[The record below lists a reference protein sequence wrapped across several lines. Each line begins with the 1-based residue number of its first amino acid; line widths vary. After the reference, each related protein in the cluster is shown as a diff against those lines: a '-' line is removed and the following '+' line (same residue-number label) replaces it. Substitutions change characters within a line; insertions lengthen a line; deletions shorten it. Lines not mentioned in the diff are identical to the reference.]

1 MGWGVRRGPRLL
13 VLLLVW
19 VGVVVLAPATAQA
32 SVWVDDTP
40 SRGWGVDG
48 RVYATVVVGDTV
60 IVGGSFAQAVSP
72 TGATVARKN
81 LAAFSLATGEL
92 LSGWRADAGAAV
104 RALVTD
110 GAMVWVGGSFS
121 KLGGAEHVR
130 LARLEAATGAVDPAF
145 TASADGTVRALA
157 LDGQS
162 VYAGGAFLNANGA
175 PRTRLAK
182 FAATTGVLDATFQG
196 SASDLVMGL
205 VRNPQN
211 NQLYVSGRFRTLGGA
226 ARNGVGAVSSGTGAV
241 AGTVFASAARP
252 TLGLAVNPSGTRLFG
267 AGGSGSNAAAAW
279 NTTNG
284 VRTWRQVT
292 DGDIQ
297 AIAYYDN
304 TVYFG
309 FHDGYQA
316 DATIKLLAADA
327 DTGVLQK
334 LLPPLR
340 RASGAIFA
348 ISPSPTGGWSPVVTS
363 ATISGVPPGLR
374 PLRAPSRS
382 PARSRWCGATSTP
395 RHGGA
400 TGTAELAAD
409 ELAELRLRRHGLA
422 DRPDPARVRRRRR
435 GHRGVY
441 GGDPAARYVTT
452 YFRRHF
458 TVSAMPQ
465 SLNLQLLA
473 DDGAVVYLNG
483 VEVVRDNMPGRP
495 TVITNTT
502 PASTNRVGG
511 PENAFR
517 PFSLNPALLRSGD
530 ATCWRWRCTSPRPP
544 RRTSASTST
553 CRAASH
559 AETPS
564 GQAYAGQGVGVAV
577 PVAVSSL
584 VGLAG
589 LVGELVTVTAEH
601 SSTSGRVSL
610 SSVSSRLRI
619 STSRCGSKS
628 LTESTDSPSRAV
640 ASRRFTA
647 LSSQAAGRV
656 TTVSPTV
663 DVGVGPE
670 VDDDV
675 AESSPAAL
683 GPLSLLWLA
692 ATSTDPRSRPT
703 RKVAAGRNRC
713 HAGGVLD
720 PATGCS
726 GRSGPVMMSFLDAP
740 GVVRGCGTPGPDRT
754 KR

>member
-327 DTGVLQK
+327 DTGVLQSFY
-334 LLPPLR
+334 PR
-340 RASGAIFA
+340 FDSFWGIFA
-348 ISPSPTGGWSPVVTS
+348 LAVTDRGLVAGGDFSQ
-363 ATISGVPPGLR
+363 ISGVPAPGFGRFLSLAQPKPEPVVR
-374 PLRAPSRS
+374 GYLDAT
-382 PARSRWCGATSTP
+382 SRWSYWDRGTRPTSWQSFGFNATAWPT
-395 RHGGA
+395 GLTQLGYGDGDEA
-400 TGTAELAAD
+400 TVVSSG
-409 ELAELRLRRHGLA
+409 
-422 DRPDPARVRRRRR
+422 P
-435 GHRGVY
+435 
-441 GGDPAARYVTT
+441 DPAARYVTT

-530 ATCWRWRCTSPRPP
+530 NVLAVEVHQS
-544 RRTSASTST
+544 S
-553 CRAASH
+553 AAS
-559 AETPS
+559 EDLS
-564 GQAYAGQGVGVAV
+564 FDVD
-577 PVAVSSL
+577 L
-584 VGLAG
+584 
-589 LVGELVTVTAEH
+589 
-601 SSTSGRVSL
+601 SGRF
-610 SSVSSRLRI
+610 SR
-619 STSRCGSKS
+619 
-628 LTESTDSPSRAV
+628 
-640 ASRRFTA
+640 
-647 LSSQAAGRV
+647 
-656 TTVSPTV
+656 
-663 DVGVGPE
+663 
-670 VDDDV
+670 
-675 AESSPAAL
+675 
-683 GPLSLLWLA
+683 
-692 ATSTDPRSRPT
+692 
-703 RKVAAGRNRC
+703 
-713 HAGGVLD
+713 
-720 PATGCS
+720 
-726 GRSGPVMMSFLDAP
+726 
-740 GVVRGCGTPGPDRT
+740 
-754 KR
+754 